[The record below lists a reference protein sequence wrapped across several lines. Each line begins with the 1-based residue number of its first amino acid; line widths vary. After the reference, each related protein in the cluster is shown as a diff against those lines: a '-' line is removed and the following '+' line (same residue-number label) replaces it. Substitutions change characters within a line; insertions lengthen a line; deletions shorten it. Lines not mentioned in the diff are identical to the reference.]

1 MEDNMSTINKRFKN
15 IIIFSFTILFMLIV
29 SLLSLLLSVNVY
41 ATHISEPIL
50 SIDSDSQYDMN
61 ETISINGWVKYNEKP
76 TSDVLVLLKLLNP
89 NGNEIF
95 QDQVRSDQSGNFTL
109 NINLLGSNVTEGGT
123 FTLSAISQCRDEHRN
138 ICNHKS
144 TSQTLVVIN

>member
-1 MEDNMSTINKRFKN
+1 
-15 IIIFSFTILFMLIV
+15 MLIV
-29 SLLSLLLSVNVY
+29 SLLSLLLSANVY

-50 SIDSDSQYDMN
+50 SIDGDAQYDMN

-76 TSDVLVLLKLLNP
+76 TSNVLVLLKLSNP
-89 NGNEIF
+89 NGKEIF
-95 QDQVRSDQSGNFTL
+95 QDQVRSDHSGNFTS

-123 FTLSAISQCRDEHRN
+123 FTLSAISQCKDEHRN
-138 ICNHKS
+138 ICNYKS

>member
-1 MEDNMSTINKRFKN
+1 MIFSMNNKRISKN
-15 IIIFSFTILFMLIV
+15 NIYINSLTIGFII
-29 SLLSLLLSVNVY
+29 LSLLLFANVY

-50 SIDSDSQYDMN
+50 SIDSDAQYDMN

-109 NINLLGSNVTEGGT
+109 NINLVGSNVTEGGT

-144 TSQTLVVIN
+144 TS